1 MSVTQEAALKARF
14 AGTETDTLL
23 ELWANHE
30 RLDWAE
36 TILAA
41 ELAERGIAPAE
52 LASLAS
58 ARGRLAAEKAV
69 SARDTFVGYGL
80 LGRACAVLLAVAA
93 STMVGALFGKLMGTV
108 AMLLVFLGYVAIL
121 APRLVL
127 QSRQRNGGAVAF
139 VLAYQY
145 LELGL
150 LPVIVIGG
158 MAWVVPRLLA

>member
-1 MSVTQEAALKARF
+1 MTQDTALKASF
-14 AGTETDTLL
+14 AGMETDTLL

-52 LASLAS
+52 LASMAS
-58 ARGRLAAEKAV
+58 ARGSLAAEKAV

-127 QSRQRNGGAVAF
+127 QSRQRNGGAVGF

-150 LPVIVIGG
+150 LLVIVIGG